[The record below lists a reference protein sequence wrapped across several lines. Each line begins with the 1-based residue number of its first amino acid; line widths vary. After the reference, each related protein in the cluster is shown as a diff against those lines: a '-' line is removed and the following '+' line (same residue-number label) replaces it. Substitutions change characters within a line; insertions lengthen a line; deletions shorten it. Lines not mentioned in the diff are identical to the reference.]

1 MPKLQTINIG
11 SYNMIYVK
19 NFLLNE
25 FESLQ
30 SISIGASSFD
40 IASLGDCIISNCP
53 LLTSI
58 FFDDYAFEDYNYFV
72 LQNVPSLQS
81 ITLWYRNFYSSNLFD
96 INRISLYIVLMNY
109 RFT

>member
-11 SYNMIYVK
+11 RENMKYVK

-30 SISIGASSFD
+30 SISIGYYSFYST
-40 IASLGDCIISNCP
+40 SLGDCVISNCP

-58 FFDDYAFEDYNYFV
+58 YFGSGAFNKYYYFV

-81 ITLWYRNFYSSNLFD
+81 ITLDSSNFLASDLFD
-96 INRISLYIVLMNY
+96 INRIILYIVLMNY

>member
-1 MPKLQTINIG
+1 MPKLQTISIG
-11 SYNMIYVK
+11 SCNMRYVK
-19 NFLLNE
+19 NFLLNG

-30 SISIGASSFD
+30 SISIDYYSFN

-53 LLTSI
+53 FLTSI
-58 FFDDYAFEDYNYFV
+58 YFDDEVFYSYKYFV

-81 ITLWYRNFYSSNLFD
+81 ITLVSHNFYSSNLFD